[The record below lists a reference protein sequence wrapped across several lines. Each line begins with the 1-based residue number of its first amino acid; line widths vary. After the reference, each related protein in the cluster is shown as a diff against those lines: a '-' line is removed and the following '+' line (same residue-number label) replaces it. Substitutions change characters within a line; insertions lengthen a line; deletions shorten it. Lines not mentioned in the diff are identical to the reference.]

1 MHGNGIHLNI
11 PRMEN
16 GMLMALEKAF
26 RSPDPA
32 VQSLRKHAYG
42 RIHRILAGCYFQR
55 GEMRKFFRHMLKSM
69 RYDLRNAS
77 YFAAYPLRVAQ
88 RAFAR

>member
-32 VQSLRKHAYG
+32 VQSMRKHTYG
-42 RIHRILAGCYFQR
+42 RIHRILAGCYFQSR
-55 GEMRKFFRHMLKSM
+55 EPRKFFRHMLKSV
-69 RYDLRNAS
+69 RYDPRNAS

-88 RAFAR
+88 RALGR